1 MELFISSLIFLFIF
15 VVLIIIL
22 LRPWTEATHQRVD
35 DYLLAS
41 RQAPDNA
48 MPTFTDRILLPALR
62 SLGQAVMGLTP
73 ASTLQKIRTKLDA
86 AGNPRHFGVVEYI
99 GTKVLSIAVI
109 IPVGV
114 LALRLLPLPRVMEWL
129 MLMLVVGIGIWL
141 PDIILQRIIETRQV
155 TIRRALPDVI
165 DLLAISVEAGIG
177 FDGAVQKVVERAR
190 SPLELELGRVLEQV
204 RLGKSRGEA
213 LEEMGRRSNVPE
225 LITFTAAVTQ
235 AEVLG
240 ISIAKVLRSQ
250 ANTAR
255 ERRTQRARE
264 LAAQLPVKLLFPL
277 VMFIFP
283 SLFVVILG
291 PGLIRIYE
299 IFK

>member
-15 VVLIIIL
+15 VVMVIVL
-22 LRPWTEATHQRVD
+22 LRPWAEATQKRVD

-41 RQAPDNA
+41 HQTFGSA
-48 MPTFTDRILLPALR
+48 PTFTDRVLLPALR
-62 SLGQAVMGLTP
+62 TVGMALMGMTP
-73 ASTLQKIRTKLDA
+73 ASTLQKIRVKLDM
-86 AGNPRHFGVVEYI
+86 AGNPRHFGVVEYV
-99 GTKVLSIAVI
+99 GTQVLSIAVI
-109 IPVGV
+109 IPLGLLGLHMVTLPRLIGWLV
-114 LALRLLPLPRVMEWL
+114 LALVI
-129 MLMLVVGIGIWL
+129 GIGLWL

-190 SPLELELGRVLEQV
+190 GPLEMELGRVLEQV

-213 LEEMGRRSNVPE
+213 LEEMGRRANVPE
-225 LITFTAAVTQ
+225 LITFTAAITQ